1 MIPTKTKVSVLIN
14 KYSTDLNKFISI
26 YKRELDDNSYV
37 EFCNLLKSDFGFL
50 LHHFYSGYSNIEYE
64 KLFITCIND
73 LIDSVDSDQNNI
85 QRNNIQHSLRF
96 WNDWD
101 SNRKDIY
108 ISITEKLMIPKNNI
122 ESISFLSKKMESKY
136 IDLLKEW
143 ILKVSD
149 DLISIDN
156 FVDSSEKTK
165 YEGLLNM
172 LENSEKDFGLE
183 ELKNYINKKLKSFSL
198 NNNDTIVENPVGF
211 RDLVVKNQKKIV
223 SADKKYVQDFLKID
237 LFLNTKYDQVLKSLL
252 YINEE
257 EKVFN
262 NIDKLTELLSEQVKS
277 YNLVYYYS
285 LNMVIALL
293 NENYFIFYE
302 IHQQFDEFG
311 VFNNRFEKDLIGT
324 LKNIDDELKDLN
336 LNLVKK
342 LSIIEGQLNKVVDG
356 VNMINTNLI
365 EIVAGLTSMEES
377 ISSGFNNLNRSL
389 ESNFSDLNN
398 NLISGFEKLNSSV
411 DAGNLVS
418 VVQTY
423 QLYKINK
430 QTKGLSN

>member
-1 MIPTKTKVSVLIN
+1 MIPTKTKISVLIN
-14 KYSTDLNKFISI
+14 KYSTDLNEFISI
-26 YKRELDDNSYV
+26 YKRELDDKSYV
-37 EFCNLLKSDFGFL
+37 EFCNILKSDFGFL
-50 LHHFYSGYSNIEYE
+50 LYHFYSGYSNIEYE

-73 LIDSVDSDQNNI
+73 LIDSVDSDQNHI
-85 QRNNIQHSLRF
+85 QQSLRF

-101 SNRKDIY
+101 SNRKEVY
-108 ISITEKLMIPKNNI
+108 TSITEKLMIPKNNI
-122 ESISFLSKKMESKY
+122 ESVSFLSKKNKSKY

-143 ILKVSD
+143 ILKVTD

-172 LENSEKDFGLE
+172 LEISEKDFVPE
-183 ELKNYINKKLKSFSL
+183 ELKNYLNKKLKSFSL
-198 NNNDTIVENPVGF
+198 NNSDAIVQNPVGF
-211 RDLVVKNQKKIV
+211 RDLVIKNQKKIV
-223 SADKKYVQDFLKID
+223 SVDKKYVQDFLKID
-237 LFLNTKYDQVLKSLL
+237 LFLKTKFDQVLKTLL
-252 YINEE
+252 HLNQE

-262 NIDKLTELLSEQVKS
+262 NIDKFTELLSEQVKS

-285 LNMVIALL
+285 LNMVMALL
-293 NENYFIFYE
+293 NENYFVFYE

-311 VFNNRFEKDLIGT
+311 VFKNRFEKELIGT

-342 LSIIEGQLNKVVDG
+342 LSIIEGQLNKVVEG
-356 VNMINTNLI
+356 VSMINTNLL
-365 EIVAGLTSMEES
+365 EIVDGLTSMEES
-377 ISSGFNNLNRSL
+377 ISSGFNNLNKSL

-398 NLISGFEKLNSSV
+398 NLISGFGKLNSSV

-430 QTKGLSN
+430 QIKGE